1 MSNLDNIINKI
12 LQDAQDEAKK
22 IIEEVESEIAVLVGD
37 SENKAQLEADKIVEK
52 SRLESMQLKDR
63 IISNSNLTAR
73 DMVLVAKQEVISMV
87 FDRAKE
93 KLKNLEHSRYLNFV
107 ENTLKKLEIKE
118 DSEIILTEKEKAL
131 TDGKL
136 FNIKVADE
144 TVESGFSL
152 KNGKIILNNDFSS
165 ILDVLKEDI
174 EQEIAEK
181 LFS

>member
-63 IISNSNLTAR
+63 IISNSNLIAR

-93 KLKNLEHSRYLNFV
+93 KLKNLEHSIRLIQY
-107 ENTLKKLEIKE
+107 
-118 DSEIILTEKEKAL
+118 
-131 TDGKL
+131 
-136 FNIKVADE
+136 
-144 TVESGFSL
+144 
-152 KNGKIILNNDFSS
+152 KN
-165 ILDVLKEDI
+165 
-174 EQEIAEK
+174 
-181 LFS
+181 